1 MHIFIFIW
9 GILVEILRLN
19 ILIMAPTISGSIYIE
34 DRVQEPL
41 QSKAP
46 LEQKLAVGVKIG
58 STLKNAFSN

>member
-1 MHIFIFIW
+1 
-9 GILVEILRLN
+9 
-19 ILIMAPTISGSIYIE
+19 MAPTILGSIYIE